1 MKLRALKGSQLDSD
15 LAALD
20 ELQGFERAQNTHLA
34 YAADWQQF
42 TLYLAQSGELPQ
54 PGKPYLVQAF
64 LSHLWKEGYKVATI
78 NRKLEAIKSLYD
90 EMPGENPCLDPQ
102 VKTTLKQIRRKLK
115 GQKPKKAPA
124 ALLEHMQKVL
134 SCCPA
139 SPLGL
144 RDAALMS
151 LGWTCALR
159 LDEYANFKQADLDLT
174 SEPDG
179 AWLTVQFSKTDQEGT
194 GELIWIPRDEPLRV
208 IERMQAYLS
217 QLPDRSLS
225 APLFWG
231 SGQGKKGLAKPMS
244 YSGVK
249 YCIAK
254 SFSRAKLPQFSPHSL
269 RHGFITEC
277 IAAGASADEVQAVSR
292 HRCTSTL
299 HRYVQLN
306 AKKSHPTRRFT
317 HSMQTDASHVLSAK
331 DDSSL

>member
-1 MKLRALKGSQLDSD
+1 MKLRALKSSQLEND

-20 ELQGFERAQNTHLA
+20 ELQGFERAENTHLA

-42 TLYLAQSGELPQ
+42 TLYLAQSGEQPQ

-64 LSHLWKEGYKVATI
+64 LSHLWKSGYKVATI

-90 EMPGENPCLDPQ
+90 EMPGENPCLDPE
-102 VKTTLKQIRRKLK
+102 VKRTLKQIRRRLR

-124 ALLEHMQKVL
+124 ALLDHMHKVL

-151 LGWTCALR
+151 LGWICALR
-159 LDEYANFKQADLDLT
+159 LEDFAKLTQGDLDLD
-174 SEPDG
+174 SEPEG
-179 AWLTVQFSKTDQEGT
+179 AWLHIPYGKTDQEGE
-194 GELIWIPRDEPLRV
+194 GAVIWIPRDEPLRT
-208 IERMQAYLS
+208 IERLRAYLS
-217 QLPDRSLS
+217 QLEDRSLS
-225 APLFWG
+225 AKLFWG
-231 SGQGKKGLAKPMS
+231 SGQGKKGLAEPIT

-249 YCIAK
+249 YCIAN
-254 SFSRAKLPQFSPHSL
+254 SFNRAQLPQMSAHSL

-292 HRCTSTL
+292 HRCPTTL
-299 HRYVQLN
+299 HRYVQLI
-306 AKKSHPTRRFT
+306 AQKSHPARRLVQPT
-317 HSMQTDASHVLSAK
+317 QPKTSNSI
-331 DDSSL
+331 DDTIP